1 MSDERRVKIVRSEQ
15 GQAILIP
22 REFALPGNEV
32 VLRREAG
39 RLIIELAPRRSLEA
53 VLATLEPL
61 DDEFPPIRELP
72 IDDVE
77 L

>member
-1 MSDERRVKIVRSEQ
+1 MSDERRVRIVREGQ
-15 GQAILIP
+15 RQAISIP
-22 REFALPGNEV
+22 REFALPGDEAI
-32 VLRREAG
+32 LRREAG
-39 RLIIELAPRRSLEA
+39 RLIVEPAPRRSLEA

-61 DDEFPPIRELP
+61 DDEFPPIRDLP